1 MRLDIFKVI
10 RTNLSVEDNFTLSDL
25 DWMPIEDMHYDGE
38 SPSSEGKNRSKYM
51 IHIGSPKDLCV
62 PYFAC
67 HFRENIQT
75 YNKAVGQLISIFLKF
90 LFTRINQ
97 E

>member
-1 MRLDIFKVI
+1 MI
-10 RTNLSVEDNFTLSDL
+10 RTNLTVEENFTLSDL

-38 SPSSEGKNRSKYM
+38 SPLSEGENRSKYM
-51 IHIGSPKDLCV
+51 IHIHIGSPKDLCV

-67 HFRENIQT
+67 QFRENIQT
-75 YNKAVGQLISIFLKF
+75 YTKALGQLISIFF
-90 LFTRINQ
+90 NFYSQ